1 MNIALRYAA
10 RSDIGLGR
18 YSNNEDSGYA
28 GPHLLVIADGMG
40 GHAAGDV
47 ASSVAIGTLVTL
59 DDEASGGGDA
69 LERLTTTLADA
80 NQDLRDRVAAEP
92 SLHGMGTTVTALLNS
107 DGKLALAHIGDSRGY
122 LLRDGQLTQITH
134 DHTFVQSL
142 VDDGRLTEEEARS
155 HPQRNLI
162 TRVLT
167 GERDDTPDLSVRE
180 ARPGDTYLLCSDG
193 LTDVVTEETLA
204 EVLGDGT
211 DVGTRAEQL
220 IDLALKGGSSD
231 NVTCVVADVVDLD
244 VDEGPSTAPE
254 VVGAAA
260 AHQVLA
266 TTADATTP
274 AGKAAAL
281 ARAGQRLRRTPARTQ
296 TTTYLDDAPPR
307 RRHKGTCCSPAG
319 RPGRRPGRRRQLR
332 GVRVEPAA
340 VLRRLG
346 RGQRSP
352 STAACPRTSDRCA
365 CPRSTSGRTS
375 RSTSCPSYWRDQVQ
389 QRITA
394 PNLTKA
400 RAVVDSLRDQAAVC
414 AAATATPTTTPTT
427 TPTARRPLRPSPRQ
441 RPPGTTSKPPSAATT
456 KPVAGASVQATTSAA
471 ATPTPSG
478 LRPPTEQP
486 GRHRMR

>member
-1 MNIALRYAA
+1 MNIALRFAA

-18 YSNNEDSGYA
+18 YSNNQDSGYA

-47 ASSVAIGTLVTL
+47 ASSTAIARLVTL
-59 DDEASGGGDA
+59 DEDSTTGDA
-69 LERLTTTLADA
+69 LERLTTALSDA

-107 DGKLALAHIGDSRGY
+107 GGKLALAHIGDSRGY
-122 LLRDGQLTQITH
+122 LLRDGQLSQITH

-167 GERDDTPDLSVRE
+167 GEREDTPDLSVRE

-193 LTDVVTEETLA
+193 LTGVVTEETLA

-211 DVGTRAEQL
+211 DVATRAETL

-231 NVTCVVADVVDLD
+231 NVTCIVADVVDLD
-244 VDEGPSTAPE
+244 VQDGPSTAPE

-260 AHQVLA
+260 AHEVL
-266 TTADATTP
+266 TSSADADTP

-281 ARAGQRLRRTPARTQ
+281 TREATASDEGADEHE
-296 TTTYLDDAPPR
+296 YDENAPKPK
-307 RRHKGTCCSPAG
+307 RHKGMLFLLLILVVGLVGGGGYAAYAWSQQQYFVGADAG
-319 RPGRRPGRRRQLR
+319 SIAIYRGLPQDVGPVHLSSVYERQDLT
-332 GVRVEPAA
+332 VDQ
-340 VLRRLG
+340 L
-346 RGQRSP
+346 
-352 STAACPRTSDRCA
+352 
-365 CPRSTSGRTS
+365 
-375 RSTSCPSYWRDQVQ
+375 PSYWRDQVQ

-394 PNLTKA
+394 STLTKA
-400 RAVVDSLRDQAAVC
+400 RQVVTNLRDQAATC
-414 AAATATPTTTPTT
+414 ASTSPTTPTT
-427 TPTARRPLRPSPRQ
+427 TPTAS
-441 RPPGTTSKPPSAATT
+441 
-456 KPVAGASVQATTSAA
+456 
-471 ATPTPSG
+471 ATPTVGATKTVAGGASSSPTATSGSVASGPVSSTLTPS
-478 LRPPTEQP
+478 PTASP
-486 GRHRMR
+486 TGTVDTGCGDG

>member
-18 YSNNEDSGYA
+18 YSNNQDSGYA

-47 ASSVAIGTLVTL
+47 ASSTAIARLVAL
-59 DDEASGGGDA
+59 DEESAGGGDA
-69 LERLTTTLADA
+69 LERLTTALADA

-107 DGKLALAHIGDSRGY
+107 GGKLALAHIGDSRGY

-180 ARPGDTYLLCSDG
+180 AKPGDTYLLCSDG
-193 LTDVVTEETLA
+193 LTGVVTEETLT
-204 EVLGDGT
+204 EVLGNGS
-211 DVGTRAEQL
+211 DVGQRAEQL

-231 NVTCVVADVVDLD
+231 NITCVVADVVDLD
-244 VDEGPSTAPE
+244 AEAAAATSTAPE

-266 TTADATTP
+266 TAADASSP

-281 ARAGQRLRRTPARTQ
+281 ARSANVND
-296 TTTYLDDAPPR
+296 DDATDEDESEDGPKR
-307 RRHKGTCCSPAG
+307 KRH
-319 RPGRRPGRRRQLR
+319 
-332 GVRVEPAA
+332 
-340 VLRRLG
+340 LG
-346 RGQRSP
+346 RVFLLLILVVGLVGGGGY
-352 STAACPRTSDRCA
+352 AAYAWSQQQYFVGTDAGMIAIYRGLPQDVGPVHLSSVYERQDLTVDQL
-365 CPRSTSGRTS
+365 
-375 RSTSCPSYWRDQVQ
+375 PSYWRDQVQ

-394 PNLTKA
+394 PNLAKA
-400 RAVVDSLRDQAAVC
+400 RAVVENLRDQAATC
-414 AAATATPTTTPTT
+414 ATISPTTTPTATPTTTPT
-427 TPTARRPLRPSPRQ
+427 PT
-441 RPPGTTSKPPSAATT
+441 GTKTVADGGAATT
-456 KPVAGASVQATTSAA
+456 PPSTSVTSPSS
-471 ATPTPSG
+471 TPTTTPD
-478 LRPPTEQP
+478 P
-486 GRHRMR
+486 GCGGG

>member
-18 YSNNEDSGYA
+18 YSNNQDSGYA

-47 ASSVAIGTLVTL
+47 ASSTAIARLVSL
-59 DDEASGGGDA
+59 DEDAVSGGDA
-69 LERLTTTLADA
+69 LERLTTALADA

-92 SLHGMGTTVTALLNS
+92 SLHGMGTTVTALLNN

-180 ARPGDTYLLCSDG
+180 AKPGDTYLLCSDG
-193 LTDVVTEETLA
+193 LTGVVTEETLT
-204 EVLGDGT
+204 EVLSDGS
-211 DVGTRAEQL
+211 DVGTRAERL

-231 NVTCVVADVVDLD
+231 NITCVVADVVDLD
-244 VDEGPSTAPE
+244 ADRGGPISTSPE

-260 AHQVLA
+260 AHQVVA
-266 TTADATTP
+266 TAADATTP

-281 ARAGQRLRRTPARTQ
+281 TRSVTA
-296 TTTYLDDAPPR
+296 DDAASDAAQGVADDEPKR
-307 RRHKGTCCSPAG
+307 KRHKGMLFVLLILVLGLVGGGGYAAYAWSQQQYFVGTVADQIAIYRGLPQDVGPVHLSSVYE
-319 RPGRRPGRRRQLR
+319 RQDLT
-332 GVRVEPAA
+332 VEQ
-340 VLRRLG
+340 L
-346 RGQRSP
+346 
-352 STAACPRTSDRCA
+352 
-365 CPRSTSGRTS
+365 
-375 RSTSCPSYWRDQVQ
+375 PSYWRDQVQ

-394 PNLTKA
+394 PNLAKA
-400 RAVVDSLRDQAAVC
+400 RAVVANLKDQAATC
-414 AAATATPTTTPTT
+414 ATATSTATPSTTPTATPTASKTIAATGKSTTAISPTSTSAPVTTSPAPTGSPTT
-427 TPTARRPLRPSPRQ
+427 TPDT
-441 RPPGTTSKPPSAATT
+441 GC
-456 KPVAGASVQATTSAA
+456 GD
-471 ATPTPSG
+471 G
-478 LRPPTEQP
+478 
-486 GRHRMR
+486 

>member
-18 YSNNEDSGYA
+18 YSNNQDSGYA

-47 ASSVAIGTLVTL
+47 ASSTAIARLVAL
-59 DDEASGGGDA
+59 DEESAGGGDA
-69 LERLTTTLADA
+69 LERLTTALADA

-107 DGKLALAHIGDSRGY
+107 GGKLALAHIGDSRGY

-180 ARPGDTYLLCSDG
+180 AKPGDTYLLCSDG
-193 LTDVVTEETLA
+193 LTGVVTEETLT
-204 EVLGDGT
+204 EVLGDGS

-231 NVTCVVADVVDLD
+231 NITCVVADVVDLD
-244 VDEGPSTAPE
+244 AEAAAASTSSAPE

-260 AHQVLA
+260 AHPVLA
-266 TTADATTP
+266 TAADASSP

-281 ARAGQRLRRTPARTQ
+281 ARSANVNGNDSADDDLSE
-296 TTTYLDDAPPR
+296 DAPKR
-307 RRHKGTCCSPAG
+307 KRHKGRLFLLLILVVGLVGGGGYAAYAWSQQQYFVGTDAG
-319 RPGRRPGRRRQLR
+319 NIAIYRGLPQDVGPVHLSSVFERQDLT
-332 GVRVEPAA
+332 VAQ
-340 VLRRLG
+340 L
-346 RGQRSP
+346 
-352 STAACPRTSDRCA
+352 
-365 CPRSTSGRTS
+365 
-375 RSTSCPSYWRDQVQ
+375 PSYWRDQVQ

-394 PNLTKA
+394 PNLAKA
-400 RAVVDSLRDQAAVC
+400 RAVVENLRDQAATC
-414 AAATATPTTTPTT
+414 ATASPTATPSATPTTTPSATKTTAAGAKSTAGGVATT
-427 TPTARRPLRPSPRQ
+427 TPSTAVTPLSSPTST
-441 RPPGTTSKPPSAATT
+441 PNPGCG
-456 KPVAGASVQATTSAA
+456 VG
-471 ATPTPSG
+471 
-478 LRPPTEQP
+478 
-486 GRHRMR
+486 

>member
-18 YSNNEDSGYA
+18 YSNNQDSGYA

-47 ASSVAIGTLVTL
+47 ASSTAIARLVAL
-59 DDEASGGGDA
+59 DEESAGGGDA
-69 LERLTTTLADA
+69 LERLTTALADA

-107 DGKLALAHIGDSRGY
+107 GGKLALAHIGDSRGY

-180 ARPGDTYLLCSDG
+180 AKPGDTYLLCSDG
-193 LTDVVTEETLA
+193 LTGVVTEETLT
-204 EVLGDGT
+204 EVLGDGS

-231 NVTCVVADVVDLD
+231 NITCVVADIVDLD
-244 VDEGPSTAPE
+244 AQTAAAPTSTAPE

-260 AHQVLA
+260 AHQVVA
-266 TTADATTP
+266 TAADASSP

-281 ARAGQRLRRTPARTQ
+281 ARSANVNANADGAADDDLS
-296 TTTYLDDAPPR
+296 DDAPKR
-307 RRHKGTCCSPAG
+307 KRHKGMLLLLLILVVGLVGGGGYAAYAWSQQQYFVGTDAG
-319 RPGRRPGRRRQLR
+319 SIAIYRGLPQDVGPVHLSSVFERQDLT
-332 GVRVEPAA
+332 VDQ
-340 VLRRLG
+340 L
-346 RGQRSP
+346 
-352 STAACPRTSDRCA
+352 
-365 CPRSTSGRTS
+365 
-375 RSTSCPSYWRDQVQ
+375 PSYWRDQVQ

-394 PNLTKA
+394 PNLAKA
-400 RAVVDSLRDQAAVC
+400 RAVVENLRDQAATC
-414 AAATATPTTTPTT
+414 ATASPTTTPSATPTTTPTATKT
-427 TPTARRPLRPSPRQ
+427 TAAGAKSPS
-441 RPPGTTSKPPSAATT
+441 GGVATIPPSA
-456 KPVAGASVQATTSAA
+456 SVTS
-471 ATPTPSG
+471 PSG
-478 LRPPTEQP
+478 SPTTTPNP
-486 GRHRMR
+486 GCGDG

>member
-18 YSNNEDSGYA
+18 YSNNQDSGYA

-47 ASSVAIGTLVTL
+47 ASSTAIARLVAL
-59 DDEASGGGDA
+59 DEESAGGGDA
-69 LERLTTTLADA
+69 LQRLTTALADA

-107 DGKLALAHIGDSRGY
+107 GGKLALAHIGDSRGY

-180 ARPGDTYLLCSDG
+180 AKPGDTYLLCSDG
-193 LTDVVTEETLA
+193 LTGVVTEETLT
-204 EVLGDGT
+204 EVLGDGS
-211 DVGTRAEQL
+211 DVGSRAEQL

-231 NVTCVVADVVDLD
+231 NITCVVADVVDLD
-244 VDEGPSTAPE
+244 AQTATTPTSTAPE

-266 TTADATTP
+266 TGADASSP

-281 ARAGQRLRRTPARTQ
+281 ARSANANG
-296 TTTYLDDAPPR
+296 DDAAGEDLPDDPPKR
-307 RRHKGTCCSPAG
+307 KRHKGMLFLLLILVVGLVGGGGYGAYAWSQQQYFVGTDAG
-319 RPGRRPGRRRQLR
+319 NIAIYRGLPQDVGPVHLSSVFERQDL
-332 GVRVEPAA
+332 A
-340 VLRRLG
+340 VDEL
-346 RGQRSP
+346 
-352 STAACPRTSDRCA
+352 
-365 CPRSTSGRTS
+365 
-375 RSTSCPSYWRDQVQ
+375 PSYWRDQVQ

-394 PNLTKA
+394 PNLAKA
-400 RAVVDSLRDQAAVC
+400 RAVVENLRDQAATC
-414 AAATATPTTTPTT
+414 ATTSPTTTPTT
-427 TPTARRPLRPSPRQ
+427 SPT
-441 RPPGTTSKPPSAATT
+441 TTPSATKTTAAAGVATT
-456 KPVAGASVQATTSAA
+456 APATSPSSS
-471 ATPTPSG
+471 PTTT
-478 LRPPTEQP
+478 LPT
-486 GRHRMR
+486 GCGDG